1 MGDNVDHLDQR
12 EVKDLELSRE
22 EQTQLTKMSLG
33 KIVNNLRQKLKEE
46 EQRYK
51 NLSIK
56 CENLIKD
63 KEAIRVKMD
72 NMKREKKVN
81 DFVNNPMAAKPTPA
95 RKPAVPVQEP
105 AKAQEPP
112 AKRLSFKQRRDLQKK

>member
-1 MGDNVDHLDQR
+1 
-12 EVKDLELSRE
+12 
-22 EQTQLTKMSLG
+22 MSLG

-81 DFVNNPMAAKPTPA
+81 DFVNNPMAAKPTA
-95 RKPAVPVQEP
+95 GRKPAVPVQEP
-105 AKAQEPP
+105 AK
-112 AKRLSFKQRRDLQKK
+112 S

>member
-1 MGDNVDHLDQR
+1 M
-12 EVKDLELSRE
+12 
-22 EQTQLTKMSLG
+22 TKMSLG

-81 DFVNNPMAAKPTPA
+81 DFVNNPMAAKPTA
-95 RKPAVPVQEP
+95 VRKPAVPVQEH
-105 AKAQEPP
+105 AK
-112 AKRLSFKQRRDLQKK
+112 S